1 MTTAIPSEPSAGGAA
16 QIRNKGFLVLAA
28 VLLVLGLAGASHAA
42 VGYGL
47 FLVST
52 LFILAGCALLA
63 IFALTR
69 WFATEA
75 LHQAYAGAFWLGAW
89 SYVLC
94 VTAFS
99 GYFAHEALVGRI
111 EWKYMVFGPAALA
124 AILALDIGIWRVVV
138 KRSLPTVG
146 RFGDLWRRETLDQ
159 AALRRTLIDEVIL
172 HRTLFSVSPFRWVR
186 HQLMFWGFGL
196 MFMIEIAAVAFR
208 EAFPAF
214 GWTDLWH
221 QPGHPLRLA
230 FDFAYDLTGL
240 MIVAGCTF
248 ALIFRFMAG
257 QGVERKYAD
266 TPTTLFLL
274 IVGVT
279 GFLVEGA
286 RLSLQAGAPGESAS
300 FIGIVVAGLMQEV
313 SPAWYDAVWVVHAL
327 AACAL
332 IAYIPFYRMIH
343 VCATP
348 IGRLVNSQRGLQAVK
363 KLRAIGGIFR
373 GSPGS
378 VGRIE

>member
-1 MTTAIPSEPSAGGAA
+1 VRT
-16 QIRNKGFLVLAA
+16 KGILVLAA
-28 VLLVLGLAGASHAA
+28 VLLLLGLAGASHAA
-42 VGYGL
+42 VGYG
-47 FLVST
+47 FFMVAT
-52 LFILAGCALLA
+52 LLISAGCALLA
-63 IFALTR
+63 VFALTR
-69 WFATEA
+69 WFATDA
-75 LHQAYAGAFWLGAW
+75 LHRAYAGAFWLGAW
-89 SYVLC
+89 CYVLALA
-94 VTAFS
+94 AFS
-99 GYFAHEALVGRI
+99 GYFTYEALVGRI
-111 EWKYMVFGPAALA
+111 EWKLMVFGPAALA
-124 AILALDIGIWRVVV
+124 AIILLDIGISRVIIQ
-138 KRSLPTVG
+138 RSLPTVG
-146 RFGDLWRRETLDQ
+146 RFGDLWRRESLDQ

-196 MFMIEIAAVAFR
+196 MILLEVGRVALG

-214 GWTDLWH
+214 GWADLWH

-240 MIVAGCTF
+240 MFVAGCAF
-248 ALIFRFMAG
+248 ALVFRFVAG

-286 RLSLQAGAPGESAS
+286 RMSLLPGAPGESAS
-300 FIGIVVAGLMQEV
+300 FVGLAVAALVRGV
-313 SPAWYDAVWVVHAL
+313 SPAWYDTVWVVHAL

-332 IAYIPFYRMIH
+332 IAYIPLYRMIH

-348 IGRLVNSQRGLQAVK
+348 IGRLVNSQSGLLAAK
-363 KLRAIGGIFR
+363 KLRSIGGFFR
-373 GSPGS
+373 GSS
-378 VGRIE
+378 